1 MSDFEQMPKQ
11 EVPKYQLEVNQE
23 FLGFLK
29 VEVTEVDESKPWR
42 PAKLLKVTK
51 ADGTVVENVPANT
64 PFFSFRD
71 KSGQE
76 LVVTA
81 AVAGHID
88 QLHIKGTDAGSK
100 FDYDSLYHL
109 FEDVAKKL
117 PEGLSSMP
125 GISDFAIEMGKN
137 MGKEGVA
144 SLQELKAEGVISDND
159 LSIVENFREKVK
171 ELNRESD
178 LESKKA
184 FVQSFKEQYPDCKI
198 QFQIVRD
205 TVIVPIVNI
214 PKRPTTKLFMVFGP
228 GEDGKKVA
236 YTMAPGRYM
245 PRHPNPNQHK
255 NKEGIIDEK
264 TFDESSRAWFDNVML
279 VG

>member
-1 MSDFEQMPKQ
+1 MSTLDQISTQ
-11 EVPKYQLEVNQE
+11 EVPKYTLDVNQE
-23 FLGFLK
+23 FLGFSNS
-29 VEVTEVDESKPWR
+29 EVTEIDDSKPWK
-42 PAKLLKVTK
+42 PAKTLKVTK
-51 ADGTVVENVPANT
+51 VDGTVKENVPAKT
-64 PFFSFRD
+64 SFFTFRD
-71 KSGQE
+71 SSGQE
-76 LVVTA
+76 LIVTA

-100 FDYDSLYHL
+100 FDYDSLNDL
-109 FEDVAKKL
+109 FVDVAKKL
-117 PEGLSSMP
+117 PEGLATAP
-125 GISDFAIEMGKN
+125 GVSDFAIEMGKN

-144 SLQELKAEGVISDND
+144 SLQELKEEGIVSDGD

-171 ELNRESD
+171 ELNKDSD
-178 LESKKA
+178 LESKRA
-184 FVQSFKEQYPDCKI
+184 FVQSFSAQYPDCKV

-205 TVIVPIVNI
+205 TVIVPIVKS

-228 GEDGKKVA
+228 GEDNKKIA
-236 YTMAPGRYM
+236 YTMAPGRHM

-264 TFDESSRAWFDNVML
+264 TFDESSQAWFDTVML